1 MQCTMNRANVCTT
14 SVMGVDETC
23 DVGSLVVTVWVYQ
36 VLRTELLHRNKI
48 TRLYMHRSE
57 QLQPFGSRIVL
68 YAILYYTV
76 YVYVYCMNNLVLLQL
91 PSVIYSTKQQH
102 TQSHPIHVD
111 DTHQTRMIHIR
122 QAHTNKH

>member
-1 MQCTMNRANVCTT
+1 MLALLWSLSGYTKCFGQNFFTGTK
-14 SVMGVDETC
+14 
-23 DVGSLVVTVWVYQ
+23 SLVCICTDQNSYNHV
-36 VLRTELLHRNKI
+36 E
-48 TRLYMHRSE
+48 
-57 QLQPFGSRIVL
+57 
-68 YAILYYTV
+68 AILYYTVYV